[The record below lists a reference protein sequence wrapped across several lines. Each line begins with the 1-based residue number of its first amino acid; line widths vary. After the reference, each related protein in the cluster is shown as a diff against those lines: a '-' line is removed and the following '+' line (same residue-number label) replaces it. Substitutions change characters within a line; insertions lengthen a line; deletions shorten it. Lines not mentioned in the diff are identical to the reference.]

1 MFDPCPLTP
10 ALELCSSAR
19 CSDTKLFLVVDEC
32 KTNECDTVNL
42 LAMQHDGWVLAVT
55 GRRQAYL
62 LGTVPLPRILPTLAR
77 ISSRSRHRAPVDKV
91 KFSDRDSDVLAFS
104 SFPRLTLV
112 SRCYV
117 PGCYKTKGARHI
129 TTLVTRG
136 TGS

>member
-1 MFDPCPLTP
+1 
-10 ALELCSSAR
+10 
-19 CSDTKLFLVVDEC
+19 
-32 KTNECDTVNL
+32 
-42 LAMQHDGWVLAVT
+42 MQHDGWVLAVT

-62 LGTVPLPRILPTLAR
+62 APCHFLASSPHSLGF
-77 ISSRSRHRAPVDKV
+77 HRAPVIALP
-91 KFSDRDSDVLAFS
+91 STRLNLAIAILTSLLALS